1 MRIFFVL
8 LVLANLALF
17 AAGQGFFGP
26 PPAERGRDPERL
38 LMELHPETI
47 HVPNDLE
54 RQTSINAPT
63 PAPLAPPSPA
73 PAAAPETEPASPPA
87 GPTEPAIKEVK
98 SEPATPAETPDTPAA
113 AAPAASLP
121 PAVAPE
127 ALAAPTPPPASA
139 AVLPSPAP
147 VPAAQR
153 TAAVE
158 TVCREWGSF
167 TEAES
172 KRARQ
177 WVQKNSPGVS
187 VQSVTE
193 AGPASWMVLVPPA
206 ASLATAQKTAAA
218 LGKQGIKDLFVIQEA
233 GPNQYAISLGVFS
246 QEKSARSLAQSLQG
260 KAGRSLQVV
269 PRPGP
274 VRHWLKFPTLETN
287 QQAALRQQAMKQ
299 FNREWRVC
307 K

>member
-1 MRIFFVL
+1 MRILFVL

-17 AAGQGFFGP
+17 AASQGYFGP

-47 HVPNDLE
+47 HVPNDRE
-54 RQTSINAPT
+54 HQADVNAPT
-63 PAPLAPPSPA
+63 PTPSAPPNPGA
-73 PAAAPETEPASPPA
+73 QAMPDTEPAAAEPAAS
-87 GPTEPAIKEVK
+87 TVT
-98 SEPATPAETPDTPAA
+98 PATPESVAPEAA
-113 AAPAASLP
+113 TSAAPLP
-121 PAVAPE
+121 PAVAQE
-127 ALAAPTPPPASA
+127 ALPAPTPAA
-139 AVLPSPAP
+139 AVLPAPSP
-147 VPAAQR
+147 VPAAPPAAPP
-153 TAAVE
+153 TASVE

-167 TEAES
+167 TEAEA

-177 WVQKNSPGVS
+177 WVQKQWSGVT

-206 ASLATAQKTAAA
+206 ANLAAAQKTAAA
-218 LGKQGIKDLFVIQEA
+218 LGKQGIKDLFVIQDA

-246 QEKSARSLAQSLQG
+246 QEKSARALAQSLQT

-274 VRHWLKFPTLETN
+274 TRHWLQFSTLEAS
-287 QQAALRQQAMKQ
+287 QQATLRQQAIKQ

-307 K
+307 KG